1 MGKLKK
7 LLINHGEKI
16 GMAVVA
22 LIVLAGLAGADWVPY
37 DSTPGAITQKVS
49 EAEAKWVPAQWPPE
63 EAAQFEIKPEDEP
76 KAIVAA
82 HIGNA
87 MPLSEFMLTQKFA
100 RSPYEQTAPLK
111 NPEWMKL
118 DAPIANGGR
127 VLLAVVDEDYQKEM
141 ELFQQGLG
149 PDGKP
154 LPAGT
159 FPGAKKPMDDNIP
172 DEFRQRPTQGVG
184 GLGAE
189 GVTPGMQ
196 PGGDAMS
203 SAMPPGAAAGRNRRG
218 RGAAGAAE
226 AAMPGDPYA
235 AGMMDGMGMPGAA
248 GGGLP
253 AGQTGRGFHYISVRA
268 VFPLREQIYKIAEA
282 TNVQPTQG
290 GMNLEI
296 LDYQIERQTKQE
308 SGDPWG
314 GPWDPVDINTST
326 DVLTKMSVG
335 LEPDVVY
342 TSLTDPAMTMPLPA
356 RVSGQWMKDVTHPR
370 IEKFT
375 LTPEQ
380 IQQEVRFQQEA
391 LRRLDELKKELPP
404 PPAQKGGWST
414 LVISGSQ
421 LTGAVMGGG
430 AYGGGL
436 GGMGGFSMPE
446 MSMGGG
452 IGAETG
458 GMSTYGAGGSVGA
471 PGTGKPAPKVKSI
484 EELLNMKDK
493 DLAKELADYVDK
505 VVTAAGELLLFRY
518 IDFSVEPGKTYRYR
532 ARLVFR
538 NPNFGKSAEA
548 AGGDTT
554 VVTGETRTSD
564 WCEPTAPESVQK
576 DQQTFVTDVRSAP
589 GTAFPTPQLNV
600 FQWDPKLG
608 SLQQAVLNVKL
619 GQTIS
624 GKARIEVLDPAKASF
639 ETKEYAFQSTDYVVD
654 AQPDVQIEASAHPD
668 VKAAGGSRGDLMLPE
683 QVLVALSEG
692 GVSILDPSVSR
703 AAEQAS
709 KKNLELQNEYWKKMK
724 ETQSA
729 AGDPL
734 AGAGGEAGVG
744 VEGMYDGGFGMG
756 GRGLSPLSNR
766 GKKNRRAVAPMGP

>member
-1 MGKLKK
+1 MGKIKK

-22 LIVLAGLAGADWVPY
+22 LIVLAGLAGTDWVPY
-37 DSTPGAITQKVS
+37 DGTPGAITQKVS
-49 EAEAKWVPAQWPPE
+49 EAEAKWVPAQWPEE
-63 EAAQFEIKPEDEP
+63 EATQFTIKPEDEP

-118 DAPIANGGR
+118 EAPIANGGR
-127 VLLAVVDEDYQKEM
+127 VLLAVVDEEYQKEM

-154 LPAGT
+154 LPTGT
-159 FPGAKKPMDDNIP
+159 LPGGRNPMDDNIP
-172 DEFRQRPTQGVG
+172 DEFRQRPTQALG
-184 GLGAE
+184 GIGAE
-189 GVTPGMQ
+189 GVTPGMAPGMVPGAEGLT
-196 PGGDAMS
+196 PGG
-203 SAMPPGAAAGRNRRG
+203 PAGRGRRG
-218 RGAAGAAE
+218 RGAAATPE
-226 AAMPGDPYA
+226 AMPGDPYA
-235 AGMMDGMGMPGAA
+235 AGMMEGMGMPGAA

-268 VFPLREQIYKIAEA
+268 VFPLREQIYKVAEA
-282 TNVQPTQG
+282 TNVQPQQG
-290 GMNLEI
+290 GINLEI

-314 GPWDPVDINTST
+314 GPWEPVDINTSA

-391 LRRLDELKKELPP
+391 LRRLEELKKELPP
-404 PPAQKGGWST
+404 PPAQKAGWSN

-436 GGMGGFSMPE
+436 GGMGGYAMPE

-452 IGAETG
+452 MGAEMG
-458 GMSTYGAGGSVGA
+458 GMSPYGAGGGTIGA

-538 NPNFGKSAEA
+538 NPNFGRSAEA

-564 WCEPTAPESVQK
+564 WCEPTTPEMVQK

-589 GTAFPTPQLNV
+589 GTAYPTPQLNV
-600 FQWDPKLG
+600 FQWDAKLG

-624 GKARIEVLDPAKASF
+624 GKARIDVLDPAKASF

-654 AQPDVQIEASAHPD
+654 AQPDVQLEASAHPD
-668 VKAAGGSRGDLMLPE
+668 VKAVGGSRGDLMLPE

-709 KKNLELQNEYWKKMK
+709 KRNLELQNEYWKNLK
-724 ETQSA
+724 ESQNA
-729 AGDPL
+729 ATDPL
-734 AGAGGEAGVG
+734 AAGSAEAGVAG
-744 VEGMYDGGFGMG
+744 EMMYEGGYGMS
-756 GRGLSPLSNR
+756 GRGLSPLSSRN
-766 GKKNRRAVAPMGP
+766 KKNRRPAIPMGP